1 MRDPADGTIVFVE
14 VRYRGRP
21 ELGGGLESV
30 DGRKRSTL
38 RRTALAWLQHHADP
52 FDTPARIDVVAVEP
66 ARPPAPGTD
75 PVARHADEG
84 HGAAVHHERVVACR
98 GGHRIEWVANAVE
111 DDG

>member
-30 DGRKRSTL
+30 DRRKRSRL
-38 RRTALAWLQHHADP
+38 RRAALAWLQHHADP

-66 ARPPAPGTD
+66 ARPPPGADPARYTD
-75 PVARHADEG
+75 EEVHREHVVARRDG
-84 HGAAVHHERVVACR
+84 Y
-98 GGHRIEWVANAVE
+98 RIEWVANAVE